1 MVPEVNIFFDG
12 IARGIYIFNAFV
24 VGILL
29 ITRLFGLSKKP
40 GSTITNLNGI
50 IFLINALS
58 VLLLSIGLHVEGSEL
73 LLYISRGLNIITGM
87 LIVVFGVML
96 YTGSN
101 KISTGWLL
109 AAVVPYTALLAISCV
124 TPISNPA
131 ILLISGGMY
140 IIFNVIL
147 GVLLFNRDKE
157 LQLYY
162 TDIEHRRVR
171 WYIYAIMATIVIF
184 VFTTYANSIGM
195 LWADFIYYMSLT
207 AIQLYIGINMIFQQE
222 VSQQVLNTIET
233 TIRVAEGESV
243 PVIDDA
249 LIDSGGNANR
259 KESDDAAVH
268 SALGEKLI
276 RAMEH
281 DLVFTDPNL
290 TVEKTALFINS
301 NVTYIYNVLRTEF
314 HTTFFEFVNQYRV
327 ERSKEMLNNK
337 FLRVTDVAFECGF
350 NSPQSFNRTFK
361 RMTGM
366 SPTEYRECN

>member
-350 NSPQSFNRTFK
+350 NSP
-361 RMTGM
+361 
-366 SPTEYRECN
+366 